1 MIVKELLIK
10 ILNEN
15 HIGLYYKSRPLE
27 ELTANNGVLYKVN
40 EIDVDNLI
48 DEYNSHFESPT
59 KE

>member
-40 EIDVDNLI
+40 DVDVDNGI
-48 DEYNSHFESPT
+48 DEYNSHFESPME
-59 KE
+59 K